1 MGHVRERPRHPPGP
15 RLGDALARRDVER
28 LRRIADLQRRL
39 RSDGERARP
48 RSLAHHGIFREA
60 LTWMEIHGDAP
71 DVVEHWG
78 SSTRAP
84 RTGIGGQRRRSGSAP

>member
-1 MGHVRERPRHPPGP
+1 
-15 RLGDALARRDVER
+15 
-28 LRRIADLQRRL
+28 
-39 RSDGERARP
+39 
-48 RSLAHHGIFREA
+48 
-60 LTWMEIHGDAP
+60 MEIHGDAP